1 LRTVAKLY
9 LKAVSN
15 LLQIQKSERMK
26 HLKVLK
32 LMKPLISQ
40 IGIILEESLINKKM
54 SKWKEKSLS
63 LTMISWTRFRTINPT
78 QLGVF

>member
-1 LRTVAKLY
+1 
-9 LKAVSN
+9 
-15 LLQIQKSERMK
+15 MK

-54 SKWKEKSLS
+54 SKWKEKSQS
-63 LTMISWTRFRTINPT
+63 LTMISWTRFRTINLT